1 MLQGKAT
8 IKLTDR
14 KTGRV
19 VHEETHKNTITPA
32 LQRIFGDNLAGT
44 LDYSKLTPVI
54 SKLLGGVCL
63 FNGTVNSADVFLPRA
78 TLATLTAHAGQGSG
92 TLDNDPKRGSLNAS
106 QSGDIPNGYMWV
118 WEWTTKGN
126 GTITD
131 IVLTHADTGD
141 YWNESTPNVMADF
154 EPLEDVS
161 VHNLPSTDY
170 TYAFEGDYADTP
182 QILNEKKIPI
192 GFYDDENH
200 VISVS
205 IDYTNHRLNVFI
217 SKFTGSGAWIWNEC
231 GEPYDTAAPLPF
243 NVTHYQ
249 WGTWER
255 YGRFMYYLAFDKAN
269 KKLYA
274 LTVGRPGFTSYLNTW
289 YAKTVYV
296 DELNI
301 ETGITTSYDI
311 DLTGILG
318 EDTPGQESIY
328 VATWGSLPEGCPL
341 LLKIINGSVFIPLV
355 GTGGASP
362 AGAIRV
368 NLSNHNDCE
377 IVSGLYAGSG
387 QNQYDLQGAADLGNG
402 RICFCDCMAAVDAN
416 GDYKGFNIYRN
427 ANNGSLF
434 GPTSPNMRAYLC
446 EQYGQRPIQYI
457 TRLKNGTY
465 EDAKQPPRGCVLN
478 KLYAA
483 TVYHLD
489 QPVSKTAALTMTV
502 EYSITE
508 AGGDES

>member
-8 IKLTDR
+8 IKLSDP

-19 VHEETHKNTITPA
+19 VHQETHKNNITPA
-32 LQRIFGDNLAGT
+32 LERIFGDNLAGT

-63 FNGTVNSADVFLPRA
+63 FNGTVSADDVFLPKA
-78 TLATLTAHAGQGSG
+78 SAATLTAHAGQGSG

-106 QSGDIPNGYMWV
+106 QSGDIPNGFLWV

-141 YWNESTPNVMADF
+141 YWNESTPNVMANF
-154 EPLEDVS
+154 EPLSDVCS
-161 VHNLPSTDY
+161 HNLASTDY
-170 TYAFEGDYADTP
+170 TFVFDGDYSDTP

-192 GFYDDENH
+192 GFIDDENH
-200 VISVS
+200 VVSVEV
-205 IDYTNHRLNVFI
+205 DYENHRLNVYI

-231 GEPYDTAAPLPF
+231 GEPYDTEPAIPF

-249 WGTWER
+249 WGSWER
-255 YGRFMYYLAFDKAN
+255 LGRFMYYLAFDKAN

-274 LTVGRPGFTSYLNTW
+274 ITIGRPGQTSYLNSW
-289 YAKTVYV
+289 YAKTLYV

-301 ETGITTSYDI
+301 ATGTTTSYSI
-311 DLTGILG
+311 DCSATLG
-318 EDTPGQESIY
+318 PEQPGSETVY
-328 VATWGSLPEGCPL
+328 VAMWGHSPEGLPL
-341 LLKIINGSVFIPLV
+341 LLKIVEGSVFIPLV
-355 GTGGASP
+355 ATGGAS
-362 AGAIRV
+362 AGALRV
-368 NLSNHNDCE
+368 NLSNHDDME
-377 IVSGLYAGSG
+377 IVSGLYAVTG

-402 RICFCDCMAAVDAN
+402 RICFCDNFAAQDAN
-416 GDYKGFNIYRN
+416 GDYIGYNIQRN
-427 ANNGSLF
+427 SNNGSLF
-434 GPTSPNMRAYLC
+434 GPNSPQMRAYLC
-446 EQYGQRPIQYI
+446 EQYGQRPVQYI
-457 TRLKNGTY
+457 TRLINGTY
-465 EDAKQPPRGCVLN
+465 EGAKDPPRGCVLN

-489 QPVSKTAALTMTV
+489 QPVSKTAALTMSV
-502 EYSITE
+502 EYSIIE
-508 AGGDES
+508 VGGDES